1 MATIFVEKMPSTMAD
16 FVGMSAFEESPSKA
30 LAGSMKDWQQMDL
43 LSQPLELYKSL
54 PDALN
59 RTDKFNNT
67 IESLLKDFKDIPEL
81 LVLNTI
87 EAIVR

>member
-16 FVGMSAFEESPSKA
+16 FVGMSAFEESKA
-30 LAGSMKDWQQMDL
+30 QAGSIKDWQPIDL

-59 RTDKFNNT
+59 RTDEFNNT
-67 IESLLKDFKDIPEL
+67 IESLLEDFNDIPEL

>member
-1 MATIFVEKMPSTMAD
+1 MAE
-16 FVGMSAFEESPSKA
+16 FVGMSAFEECPSKTQ
-30 LAGSMKDWQQMDL
+30 AGTMKDWQPIDQ

-59 RTDKFNNT
+59 RTDKVNNT
-67 IESLLKDFKDIPEL
+67 IESLIKDFSDIPEL

>member
-16 FVGMSAFEESPSKA
+16 FVGMAAFEDSPSKA
-30 LAGSMKDWQQMDL
+30 QAGSIKDWQPMDL
-43 LSQPLELYKSL
+43 ISQPLELYKSL

-67 IESLLKDFKDIPEL
+67 IESLLKDFNDIPEL